1 MTATEIQLLL
11 SNQEETDTRVV
22 LYLQYAASIGFPAA
36 IVRTPDS
43 DIFFILLHH
52 ALNISMTIYMDVG
65 VGKNR
70 RLINVTEIAESK
82 GPEYCT
88 AVLGL
93 YVFTGEDATSA
104 FKGMGKV
111 APLKKLERNPK
122 FQSVFRYS
130 RQLML
135 LYLSLVNITLN
146 ARFIKFK

>member
-1 MTATEIQLLL
+1 MTATEIQQLL

-22 LYLQYAASIGFPAA
+22 LYLQYAASIGFPEA
-36 IVRTPDS
+36 IVRTPAS
-43 DIFFILLHH
+43 DIFFILLHN

-70 RLINVTEIAESK
+70 RLKNVTEIAESK
-82 GPEYCT
+82 GAEYCT

-93 YVFTGEDATSA
+93 CVFTGEDATCA

-111 APLKKLERNPK
+111 ASLKKLERNPK

-130 RQLML
+130 RQMML
-135 LYLSLVNITLN
+135 VYLSLVNITLN
-146 ARFIKFK
+146 ARFIKF